1 MDKQEF
7 VIGGQPVRISPAD
20 VRTALKGHEPGPV
33 RTHGVVVEGTLY
45 PVKEVIAR
53 ATGLDVLD
61 FNTNQ
66 ARAILRRL
74 GFEVR
79 RAS

>member
-1 MDKQEF
+1 MEQEF
-7 VIGGQPVRISPAD
+7 TVAGQSVRLSPAD
-20 VRTALKGHEPGPV
+20 IRKAVRGHDPGAV
-33 RTHGVVVEGTLY
+33 RTHGVLVDGTLY
-45 PVKEVIAR
+45 PVKEVLAR

-61 FNTNQ
+61 FNTNH